1 MDIVGNLLLGLG
13 VALSPGNLAFCFVG
27 ALLGTMIGVLP
38 GLGPVATIAVLLP
51 ITFSL
56 PPEGGLIMLAGIFYG
71 AQYGGS
77 TTAILLNLPG
87 EVSSVATAIDG
98 YQMARQGR
106 GGVALATAALG
117 SFFAGCVATLLVA
130 LCGPLLIGVAMN
142 LGPADYFS
150 IMVAGLIAA
159 IAIASGSVVKAIAMI
174 LVGLLLGS
182 VGVDINSGAQRMTF
196 GFRELSEGIDFA
208 AMTMGLFGIAEI
220 LTNLR
225 NPEHREVIA
234 TKINSLVPSRSD
246 IRRAAPA
253 TVRGTIVGSIAG
265 LVPGAGASLGAFA
278 SYMVEKRVS
287 RRPEEFGHGA
297 IEGVAGPESA
307 NNASAQT
314 SFIPLLSLGIPSNAV
329 MAVMVGA
336 MIVHGIAPGPLLMEQ
351 HPNLF
356 WGLIVSMWIGNLM
369 LVIINLPLIGI
380 WVKLLTVPYRLMFPA
395 ILIFCA
401 VGAYGMN
408 MSYVDVL
415 VMAAFGLIGFGLRK
429 VGFELAPLILGFVL
443 GPMMEENLR
452 RAMLISRGDPTVLL
466 TRPISATFLLIA
478 AALLLMLILP
488 AIRKGRETIFAE
500 DET

>member
-1 MDIVGNLLLGLG
+1 MDIVGNLMLGLG

-159 IAIASGSVVKAIAMI
+159 IAIASGSVIKAIAMI

-182 VGVDINSGAQRMTF
+182 VGVDITSGAQRMTF
-196 GFRELSEGIDFA
+196 GFLELSEGIDFA

-234 TKINSLVPSRSD
+234 ARINSLVPSRSD

-253 TVRGTIVGSIAG
+253 AVRGTIVGSIAG

-278 SYMVEKRVS
+278 AYMVEKRVS

-314 SFIPLLSLGIPSNAV
+314 SFIPLLSL
-329 MAVMVGA
+329 
-336 MIVHGIAPGPLLMEQ
+336 
-351 HPNLF
+351 
-356 WGLIVSMWIGNLM
+356 
-369 LVIINLPLIGI
+369 
-380 WVKLLTVPYRLMFPA
+380 
-395 ILIFCA
+395 
-401 VGAYGMN
+401 
-408 MSYVDVL
+408 
-415 VMAAFGLIGFGLRK
+415 
-429 VGFELAPLILGFVL
+429 
-443 GPMMEENLR
+443 
-452 RAMLISRGDPTVLL
+452 
-466 TRPISATFLLIA
+466 
-478 AALLLMLILP
+478 
-488 AIRKGRETIFAE
+488 
-500 DET
+500 